1 MTSPPL
7 LCKNAHILIGTTA
20 AGHSNEQQRI
30 RVYHK
35 EQLDKL
41 DKIGEVLISAI
52 ENDYATFE
60 VCDDARGVQI
70 TYNGVTWIMR
80 KMWDSSVFAE
90 VKMENGMDEL
100 VLLTKKHSDCI
111 SSIIRDKMCE
121 TPIHSL

>member
-1 MTSPPL
+1 MNN
-7 LCKNAHILIGTTA
+7 K
-20 AGHSNEQQRI
+20 EYE
-30 RVYHK
+30 VYHK

-100 VLLTKKHSDCI
+100 ILLTKKHSDCI

-121 TPIHSL
+121 QRLTALRYICSEYGIE